1 MTSKVKPVIFNNAK
15 ITKGGVCAAKGF
27 KASGIDAGI
36 SKDAKR
42 DLAIIACENKC
53 NTAAVFTTN
62 QVKAAPV
69 VLSAGN
75 VANGTA
81 QAVVVNSGNA
91 NACTDFGMTDAEV
104 MRDATAQAL
113 GIAKEDVIVASTG
126 VIGQELPIEPIKT
139 AIPALTAALS
149 ETGSAEAAEAIMTT
163 DTFAK
168 EFAVSYELT
177 DGKVFN
183 VGGIAKG
190 SGMINPNMATML
202 CFITT
207 DINIS
212 SAMLD
217 KALREYNAFNM
228 VCVDGDTSTNDMVS
242 IMASGAAGND
252 EITDECED
260 YKRFES
266 ALMTVTENLARAIAR
281 DGEGATKLI
290 GCNVTRAADEATAKA
305 IAKSVIS
312 SSLVKAAFSAADAN
326 WGRILCAMGYAGVA
340 FDVNK
345 VEVVLHS
352 VKGMVTVCKHGKA
365 VEFSEDKATEI
376 LSEDEVMIFIYLYS
390 GDYGAI
396 AWGCD
401 LTAEYVRINADYRS

>member
-190 SGMINPNMATML
+190 SGMINPNMATL
-202 CFITT
+202 LAFITT
-207 DINIS
+207 DAAIS
-212 SAMLD
+212 VSMLEQ
-217 KALREYNAFNM
+217 ALKVVNSVTYNM
-228 VCVDGDTSTNDMVS
+228 VCVDGDTSTNDMVCV
-242 IMASGAAGND
+242 MASGMAGNK
-252 EITDECED
+252 EITEEDED
-260 YKRFES
+260 YEIFAD
-266 ALMTVTENLARAIAR
+266 ALYAVMVNLARETAR
-281 DGEGATKLI
+281 DGEGATKLLECI
-290 GCNVTRAADEATAKA
+290 VRGAPDEETAKS
-305 IAKSVIS
+305 IAKTVIS
-312 SSLVKAAFSAADAN
+312 SNL
-326 WGRILCAMGYAGVA
+326 
-340 FDVNK
+340 
-345 VEVVLHS
+345 
-352 VKGMVTVCKHGKA
+352 
-365 VEFSEDKATEI
+365 
-376 LSEDEVMIFIYLYS
+376 
-390 GDYGAI
+390 
-396 AWGCD
+396 
-401 LTAEYVRINADYRS
+401 

>member
-1 MTSKVKPVIFNNAK
+1 
-15 ITKGGVCAAKGF
+15 
-27 KASGIDAGI
+27 
-36 SKDAKR
+36 
-42 DLAIIACENKC
+42 E
-53 NTAAVFTTN
+53 
-62 QVKAAPV
+62 
-69 VLSAGN
+69 
-75 VANGTA
+75 
-81 QAVVVNSGNA
+81 
-91 NACTDFGMTDAEV
+91 
-104 MRDATAQAL
+104 
-113 GIAKEDVIVASTG
+113 
-126 VIGQELPIEPIKT
+126 PIEAGLPKLKESLGDSKEAGEDA
-139 AIPALTAALS
+139 AI
-149 ETGSAEAAEAIMTT
+149 AIMTT
-163 DTFAK
+163 DTRKK
-168 EFAVSYELT
+168 EYALEFEL
-177 DGKVFN
+177 DGKPARI
-183 VGGIAKG
+183 GLIAKG
-190 SGMINPNMATML
+190 SGMIEPNMATML
-202 CFITT
+202 CFVTT
-207 DINIS
+207 DVNIS
-212 SAMLD
+212 SEMLQL
-217 KALREYNAFNM
+217 ALSEVVQDTFNM
-228 VCVDGDTSTNDMVS
+228 VSVDGDTSTNDMVS
-242 IMASGAAGND
+242 VMASGLCGNKK
-252 EITDECED
+252 ITETNQDYLKFKDALYIICE
-260 YKRFES
+260 KVS
-266 ALMTVTENLARAIAR
+266 RAIAF